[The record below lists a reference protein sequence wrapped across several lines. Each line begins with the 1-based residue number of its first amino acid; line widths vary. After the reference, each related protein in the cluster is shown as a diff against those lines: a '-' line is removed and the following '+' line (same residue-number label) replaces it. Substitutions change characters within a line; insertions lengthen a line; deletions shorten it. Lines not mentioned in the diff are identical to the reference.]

1 MSVMGNDEVL
11 LVKIVC
17 LDEQGSLNYEIRR
30 NITNELRS
38 HLIDLFEEFLFDIE
52 ILDDRFDDQVALFDS
67 LVHIGTGL
75 DSTLN
80 LAEIL
85 FSALLI
91 FLEFLLHHTF
101 QTGLNDVQTFVEK
114 FLFLID
120 KNDMMVGLRCDL
132 HETFEILRLSS
143 MKDLLERFLN
153 PSDLHRSRWQF

>member
-1 MSVMGNDEVL
+1 MGNDEVL

-17 LDEQGSLNYEIRR
+17 LEEEGSLNGEIRR
-30 NITNELRS
+30 NTANELWS
-38 HLIDLFEEFLFDIE
+38 HLIDLFEEFLFDLE
-52 ILDDRFDDQVALFDS
+52 ILDDRFDDQVAGFHS

-75 DSTLN
+75 DSALN

-91 FLEFLLHHTF
+91 FLELFLHHTF

-120 KNDMMVGLRCDL
+120 KNDLMVGLRCDL
-132 HETFEILRLSS
+132 HETFDTLRLS
-143 MKDLLERFLN
+143 LGERLA
-153 PSDLHRSRWQF
+153 